1 MDHDAASR
9 WRAIEELH
17 PASFA
22 WARACAGGES
32 EAEDVLQTV
41 YEKIADGRAT
51 FGGRASL
58 KTWLF
63 GVIRWT
69 AEEHQ
74 RRARARPS
82 PPRVSEA
89 PPSPEESASRSEA
102 ARALLGLLA
111 RLPERQR
118 QVLHLVFYEDMTVE
132 AAADAMGVTVGT
144 ARVHYDRAK
153 KRMAELLI
161 EKEAAHAGR

>member
-1 MDHDAASR
+1 MDHDAAWS

-22 WARACAGGES
+22 WARACAGGDG
-32 EAEDVLQTV
+32 EAEDVLQNV
-41 YEKIADGRAT
+41 YEKIADGRAK

-69 AEEHQ
+69 AEEHR
-74 RRARARPS
+74 RRARARPI
-82 PPRVSEA
+82 PARVSPV
-89 PPSPEESASRSEA
+89 PPSPEEIASRSQT
-102 ARALLGLLA
+102 ARALLDVLA
-111 RLPERQR
+111 ALPERQR
-118 QVLHLVFYEDMTVE
+118 QVLHLVFYEDLTVE
-132 AAADAMGVTVGT
+132 AAAGAMGVTVGT

-153 KRMAELLI
+153 KRLAELLV
-161 EKEAAHAGR
+161 EREVADARR